1 MTARAKSLSKAQKE
15 EVRQLAAQGMRIPEI
30 AKRFPDHPWQVI
42 NGTVTTARRIGRI
55 PKIVKPEPPGGFASP
70 PSYLTPAPEMAAQ
83 ALHPISVA
91 PLQTEEPVTN
101 PPPPVQPPA
110 QRPAGQAVA
119 SSPGWDPA
127 SFGFNF
133 TVSQNPSEALSTNTG
148 QPMFRVERTAPPHG
162 HLGTHLGYFDP
173 EKLAN
178 RYGSGTY
185 RISLRLPGHPRE
197 LMGEYIVSENYGQPK
212 FPARDGEHDE
222 RERTRQA
229 RPQDP
234 FRGWSPGDGYFRG
247 YEASQRAAPVVVTEA
262 AASEAIRQM
271 GELQRSFLTREAEDR
286 KTGPSAFLQGFVR
299 EQDSRWMQIRTEER
313 DKEEQRRVRE
323 EADRKREREERE
335 ADRKRERQ
343 ERDDQWKKDRDAA
356 EDQHR
361 REMDRIRADE
371 TKRDEREKEHQQFI
385 LKLEQ
390 EKISL
395 ITKEM
400 ETRESR
406 LKTELESKRKDSDR
420 EIDAA
425 RKDMESL
432 EQSVKEQIASGKKDL
447 ERECSFRKEMLEKE
461 HALIKDKLARE
472 EALLKEKL
480 ELQTQIATANTTDSL
495 VKGAQQL
502 VGELRKGLDSIFTQ
516 RRLEMGIG
524 PGNVTTIPE
533 RSAASD
539 TADRSAAA
547 QQPQTEGSEMPE
559 DFITQLMKDANG
571 KIIVSEWA
579 RQVAAQV
586 PPGSFLG
593 FFMDG
598 YQDPVD
604 HAFRKACRVFSVYIR
619 TRSWG
624 ELRASLDPHLSADE
638 KKAFAND
645 WAEEFYE
652 AFRGCFFEEVDG
664 FWKGIAERNAARSQ
678 APAEPAKEEAKA

>member
-1 MTARAKSLSKAQKE
+1 MPARRHRFTKDQTE
-15 EVRQLAAQGMRIPEI
+15 EIRQLAAQGMAIGEI
-30 AKRFPDHPWQVI
+30 AKRFPDHDWKQV
-42 NGTVTTARRIGRI
+42 NGVVSTARRIGRI
-55 PKIVKPEPPGGFASP
+55 PRPAPKTEPSSVLAP
-70 PSYLTPAPEMAAQ
+70 PPPYMTLAPEMATQ
-83 ALHPISVA
+83 ALQSVSAA
-91 PLQTEEPVTN
+91 PLPTEETVTTSQPAAN
-101 PPPPVQPPA
+101 PQPQA
-110 QRPAGQAVA
+110 QRPAAPQSGG

-133 TVSQNPSEALSTNTG
+133 ALSGNPTGALATNG
-148 QPMFRVERTAPPHG
+148 QPTFRVERTAPPHG
-162 HLGTHLGYFDP
+162 HLGTHLGEFDP

-185 RISLRLPGHPRE
+185 RISMRLPGHPRE
-197 LMGEYIVSENYGQPK
+197 YVGEYIVSENYGQPK
-212 FPARDGEHDE
+212 FPAREGEHDE
-222 RERTRQA
+222 RERARLA
-229 RPQDP
+229 RPPDP
-234 FRGWSPGDGYFRG
+234 FRGWSPDQGYFRG

-299 EQDSRWMQIRTEER
+299 EQDSRWMQIRAEER
-313 DKEEQRRVRE
+313 AKEEERRARE

-335 ADRKRERQ
+335 
-343 ERDDQWKKDRDAA
+343 DQWKKDRIEA
-356 EDQHR
+356 EDRHR
-361 REMDRIRADE
+361 REMDRIREDDG
-371 TKRDEREKEHQQFI
+371 KRDQREKEHREFI
-385 LKLEQ
+385 LNLEQ
-390 EKISL
+390 KKIDL
-395 ITKEM
+395 IQKDM
-400 ETRESR
+400 ETREKS
-406 LKTELESKRKDSDR
+406 LKSELESKRKDSDR
-420 EIDAA
+420 EIEAS
-425 RKDMESL
+425 RREMNTL
-432 EQSVKEQIASGKKDL
+432 EESVKEQIAGGKKEL
-447 ERECSFRKEMLEKE
+447 EREFTLRKEMLEKE
-461 HALIKDKLARE
+461 HDLIKDKLNRE

-480 ELQTQIATANTTDSL
+480 ELERQIATANTTDSL
-495 VKGAQQL
+495 VRGAQQL

-533 RSAASD
+533 RSAA
-539 TADRSAAA
+539 AEAPERSAAA
-547 QQPQTEGSEMPE
+547 QPAQTEGSEMPE
-559 DFITQLMKDANG
+559 DFITQLMKDPSG
-571 KIIVSEWA
+571 KLIVSEWA

-619 TRSWG
+619 TRSWA
-624 ELRASLDPHLSADE
+624 ELRASLDPHLSPDE

-652 AFRGCFFEEVDG
+652 AFRACFFEEVDG
-664 FWKGIAERNAARSQ
+664 FWKGVAERNAARSQ